1 MNEGALHV
9 KQHIIELQKWR
20 SVTALI
26 ACSVTLLF
34 SSGAIV
40 GSILYFYGE
49 GCGPFYAFRYFTA
62 LSNTVTFFASGIIFP
77 FAVNG
82 VRMKRFVYPKWLA
95 MLRYAGT
102 ICTTLT
108 FVFAM
113 AFILPTNREL
123 AIGGNN
129 FFLHIICPIAVLISY
144 EMVESGFKYKKREI
158 LICLI
163 PLVIYSFV
171 YLTMVVFVGEANGGW
186 PYMLNTF
193 VPAYVS
199 LPAVWLLA
207 FLTAYA
213 INKSSSLFI
222 NKREKEMLTSFEED
236 LDPIAVRIEVFS
248 LGRHYGKNDDKN
260 DMSVPYDVLELLS
273 DKLGMDIQD
282 LVKVYTAGLLAGIR
296 DR

>member
-1 MNEGALHV
+1 MNESALHV

-34 SSGAIV
+34 SSGAIM
-40 GSILYFYGE
+40 GSIIYFCNE
-49 GCGPFYAFRYFTA
+49 GHGPLFAFRYFTT
-62 LSNTVTFFASGIIFP
+62 LSNTVTFFASGFIFP

-95 MLRYAGT
+95 MLHYAGT

-108 FVFAM
+108 FIFAM
-113 AFILPTNREL
+113 AFILPTNKEL

-129 FFLHIICPIAVLISY
+129 FFLHIVCPIAVLVCY

-171 YLTMVVFVGEANGGW
+171 YLTMVVFVGGW
-186 PYMLNTF
+186 DDMYMLNIF

-222 NKREKEMLTSFEED
+222 SRREKDMLSSFEED

-248 LGRHYGKNDDKN
+248 LGKHYGKHDDKN
-260 DMSVPYDVLELLS
+260 DMSVPYDVLELLA
-273 DKLGMDIQD
+273 DKLGIDIRD
-282 LVKVYTAGLLAGIR
+282 LVKVYMAGLLSGIEER
-296 DR
+296 